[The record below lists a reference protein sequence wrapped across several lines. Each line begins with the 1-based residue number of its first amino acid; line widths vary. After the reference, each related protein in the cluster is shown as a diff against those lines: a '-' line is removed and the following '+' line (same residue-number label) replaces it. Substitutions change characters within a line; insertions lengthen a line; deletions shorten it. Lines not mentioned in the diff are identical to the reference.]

1 MSDITRILEEHH
13 LLEKTQSEL
22 NQLKKESEPVIQRG
36 PARLYPG
43 SLYRMDDVLHCI
55 VMEEGKK
62 QLLLVSRSAI
72 ETAFEGSSSEEN
84 GLFLFRGPLSKK
96 NALVLHDQFPFTA
109 PVSLRQQRTTVGFG
123 DRLGLAS
130 AAHLRVVRQFDAYP
144 VLAQQSVRELNFTQR
159 DFEGLVADATFL
171 VFQEGYEDGWGADG
185 DHLKNFEDID
195 AALNAKTPMI
205 TLDLT
210 NELHPEAADYKTA
223 VIEEQFLKM
232 DRKIQDYILSE
243 YVEKEFRGS
252 HYDITFSREEAMK
265 CALMYWD
272 ALEFTAEVDAYLRKR
287 RGDAYDFEISIDETT
302 FPTLPSHH
310 LFIIRELQKRKVTV
324 NSLAPRFIGE
334 FQKGVDYIGDKAE
347 FERQFIVHCEIAQ
360 TYGDYKISIHS
371 GSDKFSVYPYIG
383 TYTKGKLHLKTA
395 GTSWLEAVR
404 AICQVDPKL
413 FRLMYKK
420 AHEYYP
426 IALKSYHITADL
438 SGLPDIDTLQDS
450 ELEQYLEI
458 SPSRQLFHITFGGLL
473 TDPEIRGPFFSTM
486 NEHEDLYY
494 TLLEKHFIKHLTILG
509 LERKA
514 ANT

>member
-36 PARLYPG
+36 SARLYPG

-195 AALNAKTPMI
+195 AALNAKTGAKLWSTP
-205 TLDLT
+205 LVPVEG
-210 NELHPEAADYKTA
+210 NASGGYELGVRMGTMA
-223 VIEEQFLKM
+223 VGEL
-232 DRKIQDYILSE
+232 R
-243 YVEKEFRGS
+243 
-252 HYDITFSREEAMK
+252 
-265 CALMYWD
+265 D
-272 ALEFTAEVDAYLRKR
+272 A
-287 RGDAYDFEISIDETT
+287 
-302 FPTLPSHH
+302 
-310 LFIIRELQKRKVTV
+310 
-324 NSLAPRFIGE
+324 
-334 FQKGVDYIGDKAE
+334 IGDDLAIDVMTIKGG
-347 FERQFIVHCEIAQ
+347 Q
-360 TYGDYKISIHS
+360 TG
-371 GSDKFSVYPYIG
+371 F
-383 TYTKGKLHLKTA
+383 
-395 GTSWLEAVR
+395 
-404 AICQVDPKL
+404 
-413 FRLMYKK
+413 
-420 AHEYYP
+420 
-426 IALKSYHITADL
+426 
-438 SGLPDIDTLQDS
+438 
-450 ELEQYLEI
+450 
-458 SPSRQLFHITFGGLL
+458 
-473 TDPEIRGPFFSTM
+473 
-486 NEHEDLYY
+486 
-494 TLLEKHFIKHLTILG
+494 
-509 LERKA
+509 RKA
-514 ANT
+514 CKQV